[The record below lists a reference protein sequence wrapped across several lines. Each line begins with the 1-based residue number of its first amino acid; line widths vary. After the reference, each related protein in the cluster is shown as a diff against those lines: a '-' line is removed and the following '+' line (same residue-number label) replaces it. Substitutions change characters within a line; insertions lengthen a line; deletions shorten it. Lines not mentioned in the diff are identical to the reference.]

1 MTEELMKNGVMDRKS
16 FLRSLGKAGACAG
29 ACACAAAGGLRA
41 ALAFEPGQAKPGDKT
56 TERAVKWMDFA
67 DMWIKRFFD
76 VMDQT
81 LDVASR
87 TKLMMA
93 NGKTCYRDWIRES
106 KQEVK
111 KIDFATWAE
120 KAARTANPEELKI
133 EGNVVH
139 FQFQS
144 SAETGQGSPESV
156 CLCPMVESK
165 PSGMSPT
172 YCLCS
177 VGYVKEMQELRFG
190 RKAEVELL
198 DSVLKGGKRCKFKIT
213 MLNPLGGTE

>member
-1 MTEELMKNGVMDRKS
+1 MNNGTMDRKS

-41 ALAFEPGQAKPGDKT
+41 ALALEPGQAKPGDKT
-56 TERAVKWMDFA
+56 PERAVKRMEFSDAWV
-67 DMWIKRFFD
+67 KRFLD

-81 LDVASR
+81 LDAASR

-93 NGKTCYRDWIRES
+93 NGRTCYRDWIRDS
-106 KQEVK
+106 KQETRQV
-111 KIDFATWAE
+111 DFATWAE
-120 KAARTANPEELKI
+120 KVAKAAKRDDLKV
-133 EGNVVH
+133 EGNVIY
-139 FQFQS
+139 FQYQS
-144 SAETGQGSPESV
+144 SAETGQASPEGV

-165 PSGMSPT
+165 PAGLSPT

-177 VGYVKEMQELRFG
+177 VGYVKEMHELRFG

-198 DSVLKGGKRCKFKIT
+198 DSVLRGGKRCKFKVT
-213 MLNPLGGTE
+213 VL